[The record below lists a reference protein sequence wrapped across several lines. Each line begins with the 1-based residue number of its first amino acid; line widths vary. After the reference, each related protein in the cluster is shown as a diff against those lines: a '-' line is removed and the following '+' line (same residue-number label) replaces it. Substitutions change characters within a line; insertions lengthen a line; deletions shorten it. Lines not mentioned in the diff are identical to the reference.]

1 MGRKPSRIEV
11 NLKRDGTGNVSL
23 NGQEVGHMVSGV
35 TIQYQAGNMPVVSLE
50 FIPEKFIGNL
60 EAILEAT
67 QAKLPEETYARH
79 QPPARQEQKPL

>member
-50 FIPEKFIGNL
+50 FVPEEFVGNL

-67 QAKLPEETYARH
+67 QAKLPEEVFGG
-79 QPPARQEQKPL
+79 